1 MRLSPRLGLF
11 TIERATLNPP
21 HSLHN
26 EHQQQLSTP
35 NLRPFDHE
43 RTPLAQL
50 GVCFEQKLFLLVQFQ
65 VQNITSFA
73 FASCIDTQPE
83 KFAGCE
89 PVFLAGFECL
99 ARLADN
105 LKLVI
110 DQSSKTLKTGQKN

>member
-11 TIERATLNPP
+11 NTEREPLSPP

-35 NLRPFDHE
+35 NSRAFDHE

-50 GVCFEQKLFLLVQFQ
+50 GVCFEQKLFLFVHFQ
-65 VQNITSFA
+65 VENITIFA

-110 DQSSKTLKTGQKN
+110 TEKVLQK

>member
-11 TIERATLNPP
+11 STERETLNPP

-43 RTPLAQL
+43 RTPRAQL

-65 VQNITSFA
+65 LQNITSFA
-73 FASCIDTQPE
+73 FPSCIDTQPE
-83 KFAGCE
+83 TFAGCE
-89 PVFLAGFECL
+89 PLFLAGLESL
-99 ARLADN
+99 ARLPD
-105 LKLVI
+105 
-110 DQSSKTLKTGQKN
+110 